1 MNPLTKQVALG
12 VFIGGLALL
21 LLVAGVVTGYQRLT
35 EYQQEQKEIE
45 MKTSVF
51 RSDAAVVYELISDYD
66 KSPPSQFPELQENY
80 LDNRLDLLG
89 EAAQTDV
96 EHNILAVLHN
106 YQHELAMR
114 RIAGVAD
121 TPDLP
126 KARADAQAVFA
137 KQ

>member
-1 MNPLTKQVALG
+1 
-12 VFIGGLALL
+12 LL